1 MVGDCPFCDIPPDRL
16 LHTDHPRVL
25 ADTPL
30 HGANLFPPGELGPTV
45 TEYLHAVR
53 PVADDVFVAC
63 RAELESHMLK
73 EERVLFPLIL
83 EGLGARASGPVR
95 VMEMEHEEHGRNL
108 ARIRQLT
115 SDLTAP
121 DDACP
126 TWHALYV
133 RLAQLESELFDH
145 MHLEITG
152 TSLGTASRGPQR
164 GGAAQPRQGRA
175 DPYGI

>member
-1 MVGDCPFCDIPPDRL
+1 MVA
-16 LHTDHPRVL
+16 L
-25 ADTPL
+25 AGIEDWLPW
-30 HGANLFPPGELGPTV
+30 
-45 TEYLHAVR
+45 R
-53 PVADDVFVAC
+53 
-63 RAELESHMLK
+63 K
-73 EERVLFPLIL
+73 RVLFPLIL

-145 MHLEITG
+145 MHLENNV
-152 TSLGTASRGPQR
+152 LF
-164 GGAAQPRQGRA
+164 PRA
-175 DPYGI
+175 LNEE